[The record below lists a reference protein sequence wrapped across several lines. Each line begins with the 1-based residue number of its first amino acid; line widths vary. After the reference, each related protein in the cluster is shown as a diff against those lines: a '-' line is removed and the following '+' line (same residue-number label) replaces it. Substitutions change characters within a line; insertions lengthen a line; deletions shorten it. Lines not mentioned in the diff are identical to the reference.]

1 MGKQHGG
8 APWPSTPRV
17 LLPTPSASS
26 PTPSAPAILSAAPLP
41 SSLPW
46 MLGQWDLGCVPAVVP
61 DTSSPPPPRVP
72 LDPQGSSPRDLSQGP
87 ALTPKSEGVDAGG
100 HTAFKYSEHRA
111 HPGSVLSPQVCLWG
125 SVPAPISWDSHMTW
139 RGLEGGSGAWLA
151 RGSMLLGTHGG
162 S

>member
-1 MGKQHGG
+1 MWALSRRKQEAVGKQHGG

-17 LLPTPSASS
+17 LLPTPPASF
-26 PTPSAPAILSAAPLP
+26 PTSSAPAIPSAAPLP

-46 MLGQWDLGCVPAVVP
+46 MLGQRDLGCVPAVVP

-87 ALTPKSEGVDAGG
+87 ALTPKSGGVDAGG

-125 SVPAPISWDSHMTW
+125 QSLP
-139 RGLEGGSGAWLA
+139 LF
-151 RGSMLLGTHGG
+151 LGTAI
-162 S
+162 